1 MYEKL
6 LTNLEGFFFF
16 SRKSLKHI
24 TLYLA
29 NYSRPSRR
37 WRGCVVINCPIEG
50 QQSRWSRGPVLRS
63 VSCTLR
69 SRWDAFLGF
78 LGVRVKA
85 PVGREIRPDYREEK
99 YTQER
104 SFSSA
109 APVLNYMT
117 GNKTLR
123 ESARSLPL
131 VFTKLQ
137 ICPPR
142 LTK

>member
-1 MYEKL
+1 MEPRPRTSKREL
-6 LTNLEGFFFF
+6 HTPFEVG
-16 SRKSLKHI
+16 RA
-24 TLYLA
+24 LYL
-29 NYSRPSRR
+29 
-37 WRGCVVINCPIEG
+37 
-50 QQSRWSRGPVLRS
+50 
-63 VSCTLR
+63 
-69 SRWDAFLGF
+69 LGF
-78 LGVRVKA
+78 LGVRVKT